1 MTANKDRQVRRI
13 PRQLTDAPEPSQHD
27 ETPLPL
33 LLTVEQA
40 AQTLNI
46 GRSTLYELMQTGRL
60 KSITVGRLRR
70 VPTSALAE
78 FIDALRNGL

>member
-13 PRQLTDAPEPSQHD
+13 PRRLTDAPEPAQHD

-78 FIDALRNGL
+78 FIDALRNGM